1 MSQKK
6 NQKPEWIF
14 KWGGLVCP
22 AVRNKDSLVAL
33 IQLSLKTAMGGMRKR
48 LENISY
54 PHVS

>member
-6 NQKPEWIF
+6 TQKPEWIF